1 MARMLRFAALG
12 CLLLAV
18 VGSGGCS
25 WIPTPPVAD
34 FDWEPSDPLA
44 RSDVEFNDLSS
55 DTGFLSAGG
64 VVAWTW
70 DFGDSSDTSPLQD
83 PRHEYGK
90 GGVYEV
96 TLTVEDEAGAEDMK
110 QKKITVQP
118 SLAGTWVGTLDDNGV
133 ALNLMLYIQHTATGG
148 IGGTGTWGV
157 QSFPIF
163 SASLVGTQITI
174 TFTGNRVL
182 TGTLDSSERSMSG
195 MWIRNANVGG
205 TWTAQ
210 LQG

>member
-70 DFGDSSDTSPLQD
+70 DFGDSPIRRLYRTQDTST
-83 PRHEYGK
+83 GK
-90 GGVYEV
+90 AAC
-96 TLTVEDEAGAEDMK
+96 T
-110 QKKITVQP
+110 
-118 SLAGTWVGTLDDNGV
+118 
-133 ALNLMLYIQHTATGG
+133 
-148 IGGTGTWGV
+148 
-157 QSFPIF
+157 
-163 SASLVGTQITI
+163 
-174 TFTGNRVL
+174 R
-182 TGTLDSSERSMSG
+182 
-195 MWIRNANVGG
+195 
-205 TWTAQ
+205 
-210 LQG
+210 